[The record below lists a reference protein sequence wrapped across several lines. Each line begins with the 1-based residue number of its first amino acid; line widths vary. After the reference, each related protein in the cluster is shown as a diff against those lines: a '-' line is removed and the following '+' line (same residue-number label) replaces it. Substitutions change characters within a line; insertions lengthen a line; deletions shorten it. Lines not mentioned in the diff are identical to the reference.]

1 MIFLDCISL
10 ILFLSAQ
17 AEIGGGEERE
27 RRSTDG
33 PKLAN
38 FKGEVVTAIEV
49 NTLGNLLKSELF
61 TQFNS
66 TIALLDNSGVIIY
79 TNNQSLIGKDI
90 FGGEEF
96 QSALRFTLLKGAN
109 LLNEVV
115 KISPQ
120 AN

>member
-1 MIFLDCISL
+1 LYISYP
-10 ILFLSAQ
+10 ILSAQ

-33 PKLAN
+33 PKPAN

-61 TQFNS
+61 TQFNI

-90 FGGEEF
+90 FGEEF
-96 QSALRFTLLKGAN
+96 RSTLGFTLPKGAN
-109 LLNEVV
+109 LLIEVV
-115 KISPQ
+115 KMSPP